1 MFYTKVTLSIS
12 LRRRSFRSDVMS
24 DSDALL
30 DALRRHA
37 NEEKAL
43 RAERRDNLYCA
54 LFILIMFILSVCCI
68 VIPIF
73 FM

>member
-1 MFYTKVTLSIS
+1 MN
-12 LRRRSFRSDVMS
+12 

-43 RAERRDNLYCA
+43 RAARRDNLYCT
-54 LFILIMFILSVCCI
+54 LFILFIIIILMCCI

>member
-1 MFYTKVTLSIS
+1 
-12 LRRRSFRSDVMS
+12 MS

-37 NEEKAL
+37 SEKKSL
-43 RAERRDNLYCA
+43 KAERRDNLYCA
-54 LFILIMFILSVCCI
+54 LFILFMFILSVCCI

>member
-1 MFYTKVTLSIS
+1 
-12 LRRRSFRSDVMS
+12 MS

-37 NEEKAL
+37 NEEKSL

-54 LFILIMFILSVCCI
+54 LFIFFVSIIVVCCI
-68 VIPIF
+68 VVPVF